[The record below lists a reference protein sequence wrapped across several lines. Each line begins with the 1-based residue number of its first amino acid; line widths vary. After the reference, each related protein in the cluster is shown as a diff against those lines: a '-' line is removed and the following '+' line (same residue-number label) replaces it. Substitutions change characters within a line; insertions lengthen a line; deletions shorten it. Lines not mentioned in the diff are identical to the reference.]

1 MEDMDLLPV
10 EGEEGAAEGMNR
22 PFMTLVA
29 VLGGLLVIGICIFV
43 VFTLVV
49 LPNMNA
55 GREADNAAIAA
66 TNAAIAAAATETA
79 QAPEPTDTPETTATP
94 TRRPTSTPAPA
105 TSTATPAEAGGG
117 GDGTTVPE
125 ATATRQPTSTPSG
138 GGAVPDTGIAPL
150 GAGVLGVGL
159 LVLLFVVRR
168 LRRPV

>member
-10 EGEEGAAEGMNR
+10 EEEEAAEGANR

-49 LPNMNA
+49 LPNMWQ
-55 GREADNAAIAA
+55 GVEADNAAIAA
-66 TNAAIAAAATETA
+66 TNLARAAAATETA
-79 QAPEPTDTPETTATP
+79 LAPEPTDTPETTATP

-105 TSTATPAEAGGG
+105 TATPTPGEAGGG
-117 GDGTTVPE
+117 EGTTVP
-125 ATATRQPTSTPSG
+125 TATRRATSTPPPG
-138 GGAVPDTGIAPL
+138 GGEVPDTGIAPL